1 MMWFKH
7 DTDANQDAK
16 LQNVLLD
23 YGLEGYGLYW
33 YCIELIAG
41 KINKENFTFELEH
54 DARIIARNV
63 GSTPQKVEEMM
74 KYFVSQGLFENN
86 ENTITCFKLLKRM
99 DQSMTSNPQFRAM
112 INSAKI
118 NLLKH
123 DYVMISSCSNHD
135 AVITQST
142 DHHELEVEVEVEV
155 EKKRE
160 RECDSHESLTLV
172 FSDSEKQEL
181 KKWAFSAFGSKF
193 NFELELQNFIDY
205 ALANGKT
212 YKNKISAAKLNIR
225 RQANWAGIPEQTHA
239 SAPTEKFKIQSEINS
254 LKILLAQQRKSKTTP
269 PAATESTLR
278 KISELEKRIESA

>member
-1 MMWFKH
+1 MKWFKH

-41 KINKENFTFELEH
+41 KIDKENFTFELEH

-86 ENTITCFKLLKRM
+86 ENTITCMKLAKRL
-99 DQSMTSNPQFRAM
+99 DQSMTSNPEFRSL
-112 INSAKI
+112 IN
-118 NLLKH
+118 NLR
-123 DYVMISSCSNHD
+123 NHD
-135 AVITQST
+135 GIMTASSNSHDSVMQDQIRLDQIRK
-142 DHHELEVEVEVEV
+142 E
-155 EKKRE
+155 RE

-181 KKWAFSAFGSKF
+181 KNWAISVFGEKF
-193 NFELELQNFIDY
+193 NFEIELQNFIDY
-205 ALANGKT
+205 ALANGKA

-225 RQANWAGIPEQTHA
+225 RQAKWAGIPERSHA
-239 SAPTEKFKIQSEINS
+239 SAPTEQFKIQSEINS
-254 LKILLAQQRKSKTTP
+254 LKILLSQQRKSKTTP
-269 PAATESTLR
+269 PAATESTLK
-278 KISELEKRIESA
+278 KISELEKRLESA

>member
-1 MMWFKH
+1 MKWFKH

-41 KINKENFTFELEH
+41 KIDKENFTFELEH

-86 ENTITCFKLLKRM
+86 ENTITCMKLAKRL
-99 DQSMTSNPQFRAM
+99 DQSMTSNPEFRSL
-112 INSAKI
+112 INS
-118 NLLKH
+118 LRSH
-123 DYVMISSCSNHD
+123 DGIMTASRNSHDSVMQDQIRLD
-135 AVITQST
+135 QIRK
-142 DHHELEVEVEVEV
+142 
-155 EKKRE
+155 EKE
-160 RECDSHESLTLV
+160 REVDSHESLTLV

-181 KKWAFSAFGSKF
+181 KKWAISEFGKKF

-225 RQANWAGIPEQTHA
+225 RQAKWAGIPEQSHT
-239 SAPTEKFKIQSEINS
+239 SAPTEQFKIQSEINS
-254 LKILLAQQRKSKTTP
+254 LKILLAQQRESKTTP

-278 KISELEKRIESA
+278 KISELEKLLESA